1 MSTTPSV
8 SQNLAQTAETGRDE
22 THGHHIETGIC
33 VRSVPSTGMQM
44 QPLRFLQYCAS
55 CNRTLGPEVDIYI
68 YKYVSWLCLV
78 PS

>member
-1 MSTTPSV
+1 M

-44 QPLRFLQYCAS
+44 QPLRFLEYCAS

-68 YKYVSWLCLV
+68 YKYVSWLCLGT
-78 PS
+78 